1 MRNEQ
6 IDIDTAGI
14 IAAVESELAANWY
27 AHAAAERRALGA
39 VQAMP
44 VADDAPG
51 WGDLAIALAVW
62 AVFPVAL
69 VLGMWVL
76 LW

>member
-1 MRNEQ
+1 MNKQ
-6 IDIDTAGI
+6 LDIDTAAI

-39 VQAMP
+39 VLAMP
-44 VADDAPG
+44 DDAPG

-62 AVFPVAL
+62 AVFPAAL
-69 VLGMWVL
+69 VLGMWVAGIGG
-76 LW
+76 